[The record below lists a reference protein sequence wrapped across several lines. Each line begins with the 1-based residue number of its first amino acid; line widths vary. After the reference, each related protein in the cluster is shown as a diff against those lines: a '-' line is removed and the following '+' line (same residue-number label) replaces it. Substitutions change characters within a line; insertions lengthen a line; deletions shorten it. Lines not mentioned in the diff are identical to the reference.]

1 MTFDA
6 THILR
11 FVNQARTAIGLRALD
26 ELSFLG
32 AEPVSE
38 RGCVLARALLGE
50 VGGSEHPAWDGA
62 FVLRLADP
70 ALAEAIA
77 AATGQPCHAAE
88 VMLPDELANLAVGFD
103 HGSIGAR
110 DGRYLHVGQLCF
122 DDLKLRLVR
131 GTTCASSPGRRI
143 RRLAA

>member
-6 THILR
+6 THTLR

-32 AEPVSE
+32 AEPVTE

-77 AATGQPCHAAE
+77 AATGQPYHAAE

-110 DGRYLHVGQLCF
+110 DGRYLPAGQLCF

-131 GTTCASSPGRRI
+131 GTACGSSAPDRRI
-143 RRLAA
+143 RLAS